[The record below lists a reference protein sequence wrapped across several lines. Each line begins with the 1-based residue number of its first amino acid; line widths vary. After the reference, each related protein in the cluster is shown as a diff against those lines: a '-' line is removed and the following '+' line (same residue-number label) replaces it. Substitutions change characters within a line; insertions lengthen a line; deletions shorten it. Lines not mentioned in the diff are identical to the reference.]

1 MGGIFGGGPKAPAG
15 PTKEELEAQDKRE
28 QRVTAKE
35 NEEKRKLAS
44 RAISRTGRGR
54 INRTLM
60 SGLATGVTP
69 PQRTLG
75 PGRNPRDNA

>member
-1 MGGIFGGGPKAPAG
+1 MGGIFGGGSAPSG
-15 PTKEELEAQDKRE
+15 PSQAELDAQAKRE
-28 QRVTAKE
+28 ERASAKE

-44 RAISRTGRGR
+44 RAMSRTGRGR
-54 INRTLM
+54 VNRTLM